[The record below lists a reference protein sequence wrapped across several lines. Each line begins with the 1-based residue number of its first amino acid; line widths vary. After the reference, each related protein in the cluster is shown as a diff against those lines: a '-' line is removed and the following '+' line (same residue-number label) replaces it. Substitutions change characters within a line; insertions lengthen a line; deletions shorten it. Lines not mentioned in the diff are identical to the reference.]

1 MAMREVYS
9 GFVEE
14 NFDEYLQRIRR
25 NGEVG
30 DHPEIQAMAELYNRP
45 ILVYAADSGAVT
57 EFQCGVDKAEDDTPP
72 IRLVYVNGNHY
83 NSIVDV
89 TRPSVGI
96 GLGLAGLT
104 APTVSIEEQTAT
116 KAKEASELEETEKK
130 LVAAVIMEHG
140 NAEAERELLEQAL
153 REDAKQREQDEERIL
168 ADAVKASTTVQDD
181 DALLVREKLCIAY
194 VLFFLKKKKKNKR
207 KK

>member
-1 MAMREVYS
+1 M
-9 GFVEE
+9 
-14 NFDEYLQRIRR
+14 
-25 NGEVG
+25 
-30 DHPEIQAMAELYNRP
+30 
-45 ILVYAADSGAVT
+45 
-57 EFQCGVDKAEDDTPP
+57 
-72 IRLVYVNGNHY
+72 
-83 NSIVDV
+83 

-194 VLFFLKKKKKNKR
+194 VLFFLKKKK
-207 KK
+207 